1 MFNVFSCLITIPDL
15 KTQTR
20 RTFNKNL
27 FKSVKKI
34 NVIDFK
40 LNYYKL
46 LN

>member
-1 MFNVFSCLITIPDL
+1 MFNIFNYLITIPDI
-15 KTQTR
+15 KTQTS

-27 FKSVKKI
+27 LKSVKKI

-40 LNYYKL
+40 LNL